1 MPQDATDVTV
11 AGTGAVYVAPLGT
24 PLPDDLDPLAAP
36 WVDVGFVSDD
46 GVTITFSRDTEE
58 INAWQTAEPVRV
70 LTTAEPKTIAFE
82 LLQFDRDTVALA
94 FRGGSFTATSPY
106 VYTPPAAGATQEVAM
121 VIEAIDGAETF
132 RWCWPRVGL
141 SGEDIEIQL
150 VRSDAMRLPLT
161 FDALAAS
168 VPWQIVSDSDS
179 FAAGTTLSAPAGG
192 GSGSSS
198 SAATASKAA

>member
-94 FRGGSFTATSPY
+94 FRGGTFTATSPY
-106 VYTPPAAGATQEVAM
+106 VYTPPAAGTTQEVAM
-121 VIEAIDGAETF
+121 VIEAIDGDETF
-132 RWCWPRVGL
+132 RWCW
-141 SGEDIEIQL
+141 
-150 VRSDAMRLPLT
+150 
-161 FDALAAS
+161 
-168 VPWQIVSDSDS
+168 
-179 FAAGTTLSAPAGG
+179 
-192 GSGSSS
+192 
-198 SAATASKAA
+198 